1 MPWGHPCLLSLTFL
15 PTKSPS
21 DVPCKG
27 FGHAPIW
34 AWLGWVWLGGREV
47 PRQTQSRGLTQA
59 PEGVLHCLKGGP
71 GQLPAGGGEQ
81 VGSCQQAAPWQDR
94 WRKKGTDK
102 GGEGPRAVL
111 TKPPTTHTHTP
122 AASDHPDTGGW
133 KLPCVLV
140 CLGRI
145 QRVSLFKCHSQIPT
159 PILQMRKLGLRNA
172 CSRSHVRI

>member
-1 MPWGHPCLLSLTFL
+1 MPWGHPCLLSPTFL
-15 PTKSPS
+15 STKSPS

-47 PRQTQSRGLTQA
+47 PRRTQSRALTQA
-59 PEGVLHCLKGGP
+59 PEGVLHCSKGGP
-71 GQLPAGGGEQ
+71 RQLPAGGGEQ
-81 VGSCQQAAPWQDR
+81 VGPCQQAAPWQDR
-94 WRKKGTDK
+94 WRKKGTK
-102 GGEGPRAVL
+102 VVKAPGRSSPS
-111 TKPPTTHTHTP
+111 PPPHIHTP

-140 CLGRI
+140 CLGRT
-145 QRVSLFKCHSQIPT
+145 QSVSPFKCHSQIPT

-172 CSRSHVRI
+172 CSRSHVGI